1 MNIKEIKFRDLYD
14 MKNEYLVFQGCGG
27 DLQEWYNGIAKLM
40 IDEGCAKKGYKP
52 KEMYH
57 FEFNEISNCMIPIKD
72 LDLGRLAIVR
82 LRLREVFGA
91 MWLSDYIANV

>member
-27 DLQEWYNGIAKLM
+27 PLEEWYNGIAQLM
-40 IDEGCAKKGYKP
+40 IDEGCAEKGYKP

-57 FEFNEISNCMIPIKD
+57 FEFNNISNVMIP
-72 LDLGRLAIVR
+72 LDNLDIGRLCILR
-82 LRLREVFGA
+82 LHLREVFGA
-91 MWLSDYIANV
+91 MWLSDYIVNV

>member
-1 MNIKEIKFRDLYD
+1 MIKEIKFRDLYD

-27 DLQEWYNGIAKLM
+27 DLQEWYNGIAQLM
-40 IDEGCAKKGYKP
+40 VDEGCAKKGYKP

-57 FEFNEISNCMIPIKD
+57 FEFNDISNVMIPIKD

-82 LRLREVFGA
+82 LKLREVFGA

>member
-14 MKNEYLVFQGCGG
+14 FKNEYLVFQGCGG
-27 DLQEWYNGIAKLM
+27 PLEEWYNGIAQLM

-52 KEMYH
+52 EVMYH
-57 FEFNEISNCMIPIKD
+57 FEFNDISNVMIPIKD

-91 MWLSDYIANV
+91 MWLSDYIINV